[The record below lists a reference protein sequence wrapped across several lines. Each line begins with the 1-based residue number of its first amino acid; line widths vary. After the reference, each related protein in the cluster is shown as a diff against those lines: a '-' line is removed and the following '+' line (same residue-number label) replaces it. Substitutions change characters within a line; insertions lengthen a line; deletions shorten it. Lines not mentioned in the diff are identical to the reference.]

1 MQSFFNHSQLDN
13 MSNEELVVL
22 AKENDEQSICILLER
37 LRPIIQY
44 DISLYIDDTLE
55 VDDMLQEAH
64 MTVLNAIANYD
75 VSKNSSFKTFAAVCI
90 NNRLLNFIK
99 SKSAKQIVS
108 QSGFTDLESSDNL
121 PGNNSE
127 IVDPESIFIDKEQYK
142 LLREI
147 IKNLL
152 SALEYDVFECI
163 LEGKSYEET
172 ANKLSL
178 SSKSVD
184 NALQRVRKKLRNILE

>member
-22 AKENDEQSICILLER
+22 AKKNDEQSICILLER

-44 DISLYIDDTLE
+44 DISLYIDDSLE

-64 MTVLNAIANYD
+64 MAVLNAVTNYD
-75 VSKNSSFKTFAAVCI
+75 VSKSSSFKTFAAVCI

-121 PGNNSE
+121 PVNDSE
-127 IVDPESIFIDKEQYK
+127 IVNPENIFIDKEQYK

-172 ANKLSL
+172 ANKLGL
-178 SSKSVD
+178 NSKSVD
-184 NALQRVRKKLRNILE
+184 NAMQRVRKKLRNILE